1 MRLTQTGGHYRRLVI
16 RLPRSKTNI
25 TALRKQKF
33 HAAVIGFG
41 LKKQSLFLR
50 KYPTLSKETITFS
63 KEALPSLR
71 KHFLFQFTKHTLLG
85 QCCYNHYAIK
95 IVIFVRLRIAADAL
109 RLDARRS
116 DAVTLYEDITHA
128 VGAANR

>member
-1 MRLTQTGGHYRRLVI
+1 MCL
-16 RLPRSKTNI
+16 
-25 TALRKQKF
+25 
-33 HAAVIGFG
+33 G
-41 LKKQSLFLR
+41 LKKYPLSLFT
-50 KYPTLSKETITFS
+50 KYAS
-63 KEALPSLR
+63 
-71 KHFLFQFTKHTLLG
+71 LG

-116 DAVTLYEDITHA
+116 DAVTLDEYVAHA